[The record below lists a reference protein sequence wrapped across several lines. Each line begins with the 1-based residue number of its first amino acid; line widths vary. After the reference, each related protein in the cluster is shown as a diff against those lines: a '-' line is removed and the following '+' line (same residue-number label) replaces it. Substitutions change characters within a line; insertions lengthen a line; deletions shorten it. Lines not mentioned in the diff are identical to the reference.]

1 VMIIANSRS
10 ISRSYGQLHRSSP
23 ECSCICRLGAGS
35 IVAFLFAGVILASA
49 ASASTPGCP
58 DCPDWNNFNAW
69 WDKYHKAPN
78 QADSGPS
85 SGSLRDQAEKSR
97 AKNEE
102 SGVSSVEYPKTELI
116 FRPGDDIDG
125 RILLDARSPA
135 DYERGHLPGARNLY
149 WRWLR
154 PAGALDIDVAVS
166 LLSSIGI
173 EETDSIVVY
182 GDGDDSAYLFWALEV
197 LGHPN
202 LARLDGDVRALNG
215 LDLVQNAPEPEESEY
230 SSALRVGLLVDET
243 MLKEAHGNLGAQ
255 IVDARSSYPDRAA
268 SRISNSMYFKTA
280 DLYSDPEAGTLKTAG
295 ELERLFTGRGIDGG
309 KVQMIYGTPEATA
322 LYFALRTM
330 GYRAAVVDGD
340 WWQKTDYTVS
350 SIS

>member
-1 VMIIANSRS
+1 MIIITNSRS
-10 ISRSYGQLHRSSP
+10 ISRSYGQLHGGCP
-23 ECSCICRLGAGS
+23 EGSDIRRLGVRS
-35 IVAFLFAGVILASA
+35 LFVFLFAGVILASA

-69 WDKYHKAPN
+69 WDRYHKAPN
-78 QADSGPS
+78 QGDFGSS

-97 AKNEE
+97 AKTENSEI
-102 SGVSSVEYPKTELI
+102 SKVEYPNSEI
-116 FRPGDDIDG
+116 VFRPDG
-125 RILLDARSPA
+125 GLDGCILLDARSPA
-135 DYERGHLPGARNLY
+135 DYEKGHLPGARNLY

-154 PAGALDIDVAVS
+154 PAGTLDIDVAVP
-166 LLSSIGI
+166 LLSSLGI

-182 GDGDDSAYLFWALEV
+182 GVGDDSAYLFWALEV

-202 LARLDGDVRALNG
+202 LARLEGDFRALNG
-215 LDLVQNAPEPEESEY
+215 LDLVQNAPEAEESEY
-230 SSALRVGLLVDET
+230 TPAFRKGLLVDET
-243 MLKEAHGNLGAQ
+243 MLKEGHGSPGVQ
-255 IVDARSSYPDRAA
+255 IVDARPSYPDRAA

-280 DLYSDPEAGTLKTAG
+280 DLYSDPEAGTLKAAR
-295 ELERLFTGRGIDGG
+295 ELERLFTGRGIDEE

-330 GYRAAVVDGD
+330 GYRATVVDGD
-340 WWQKTDYTVS
+340 WWQKTDYMVS